1 MSKKNQ
7 IHLFGEGQP
16 SPVIIDVGDDAKIAD
31 VLSSAQRAGVIAGDV
46 QLKDLFVFGLD
57 EEEPL
62 APDQRIGGGE
72 KRPKLHCHRCRK
84 IEVTVTFNLD
94 RKSRSFAPSTLVSKV
109 LKWALREFKLTGADA
124 ENKELRIGGQNG
136 QAMLEEAPIGSYVR
150 HPHCEIL
157 AYLADIVQ
165 VQG

>member
-1 MSKKNQ
+1 MNKKNQ
-7 IHLFGEGQP
+7 IHLYGEGQP

-31 VLSSAQRAGVIAGDV
+31 VLGAAQRAGVIGGDA
-46 QLKDLFVFGLD
+46 QLKDVHLFRLD
-57 EEEPL
+57 EEEPM
-62 APDQRIGGGE
+62 AADQTVGQGD

-94 RKSRSFAPSTLVSKV
+94 RKSRSFPPSTLVGKV

-136 QAMLEEAPIGSYVR
+136 QAMLEDVPVGSYVR
-150 HPHCEIL
+150 HPQCELL